1 MHNLLS
7 GPTACSSHDV
17 GDCTG
22 VTFDTSMN
30 VAQCTATNPF
40 PENVDGP
47 LAALPGCNPIT
58 YKGPAP
64 HCKACP
70 AGVVGGTCNSETA
83 VNAAKKKKANK
94 AKPTTSQESTT
105 TVTVMETDWITRTVT
120 STVTNL
126 AQATRIAARGKAA
139 GAMRNAVKFA
149 KVNSKRENAEMVDE
163 VEERNVIVEGH
174 RKRHIM
180 QRGVE
185 HKH

>member
-1 MHNLLS
+1 
-7 GPTACSSHDV
+7 
-17 GDCTG
+17 

-30 VAQCTATNPF
+30 VAQCTATNPY

-58 YKGPAP
+58 YKAPAP

-70 AGVVGGTCNSETA
+70 AGVVGGTCTVDTA
-83 VNAAKKKKANK
+83 VKAKKKVNK
-94 AKPTTSQESTT
+94 AASSTSPESTT
-105 TVTVMETDWITRTVT
+105 TVTVMETDWITKTVT

-126 AQATRIAARGKAA
+126 AQATRIAARGKVA
-139 GAMRNAVKFA
+139 GAVRNAAKFA
-149 KVNSKRENAEMVDE
+149 AVNSKREDMGSADE
-163 VEERNVIVEGH
+163 VESENVIVEGH
-174 RKRHIM
+174 RRRHIM